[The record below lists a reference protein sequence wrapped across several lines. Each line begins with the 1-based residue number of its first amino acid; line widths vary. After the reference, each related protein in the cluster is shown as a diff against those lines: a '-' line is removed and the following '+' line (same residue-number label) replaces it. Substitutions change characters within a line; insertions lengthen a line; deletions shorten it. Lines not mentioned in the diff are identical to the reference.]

1 VIDTHCHL
9 DVAAFD
15 EDREPVIARAGAAGV
30 IGMLIPG
37 IRPRTW
43 AALGE
48 LARRHAAAGVRFAV
62 GVHPQIVPEL
72 GEDERGGDLEE
83 RIARASEDA
92 VAIGECGL
100 DGGTGERVLQ
110 ERIFRAH
117 VRVARALGKPLVVHV
132 LRAHDAAPR
141 ILREER
147 AAECGVVLHS
157 YSGGAALVAVYAGLG
172 CAFSF
177 AGPVTYPNARRPI
190 EAARAVPA
198 ELLLA
203 ETDAPDQAPATYRGT
218 RPASGEAASS
228 RQEARSATRSEPAY
242 LPAVIAGL
250 GAARGAEPAEVAALT
265 AANAARLFRTWSR
278 AILPR

>member
-15 EDREPVIARAGAAGV
+15 EDRDAVIARAGAAGV
-30 IGMLIPG
+30 TGMLIPG

-43 AALGE
+43 AALGA
-48 LARRHAAAGVRFAV
+48 LARRHAGGGVRFAV

-100 DGGTGERVLQ
+100 DGGTGERALQ

-147 AAECGVVLHS
+147 AGDCGVVLHS

-203 ETDAPDQAPATYRGT
+203 ETDAPDQTPAAHRAG

-228 RQEARSATRSEPAY
+228 RERARSAGRSEPAH

-250 GAARGAEPAEVAALT
+250 AAARGAAPAEVAALT

>member
-1 VIDTHCHL
+1 MIDTHCHL
-9 DVAAFD
+9 DLAAFD
-15 EDREPVIARAGAAGV
+15 ADRDDVIARAGAAGV
-30 IGMLIPG
+30 TGMLIPA

-43 AALGE
+43 AALGA

-62 GVHPQIVPEL
+62 GIHPQIVPEL
-72 GEDERGGDLEE
+72 GADERGADLEE

-100 DGGTGERVLQ
+100 DGGTGERELQ

-117 VRVARALGKPLVVHV
+117 VRVARAVGKPLVVHV

-147 AAECGVVLHS
+147 AAGGMPGILLHS
-157 YSGGAALVAVYAGLG
+157 YSGGAALIPVYRALG

-177 AGPVTYPNARRPI
+177 AGPVTYENARRPI

-203 ETDAPDQAPATYRGT
+203 ETDAPDQAPAPHRG
-218 RPASGEAASS
+218 G
-228 RQEARSATRSEPAY
+228 RSEPAF

-250 GAARGAEPAEVAALT
+250 AAARAEDPAEVATRT